1 MEASTVLRLNG
12 LTKRFG
18 SVLANDDIT
27 IELQKGEVLALLGE
41 NGAGK
46 TTLMNM
52 LFGHYLPD
60 SGNIEIMSTN
70 NDLVPL
76 ELGNPSA
83 ALAVGIGM
91 VHQHFTLAENITA
104 LENITL
110 GAEPLFSFK
119 RNQKIARKKIGKIM
133 SNSGLDAPLDT
144 LVGGLSVGEKQRVE
158 ILKALYRD
166 AHILVLDEP
175 TAVLTPQETDEL
187 FNVIRTLVNEGKTVI
202 FITHKLREV
211 MEIADR
217 VTVMRAGEVQGVSE
231 TKNTSITELASQM
244 VGREVFLQVKKDE
257 AKPKDEI
264 LSVENLWVHDARGL
278 LAVNGVEMNIR
289 EGEIVGI
296 AGVEGNGQTE
306 LVEALTGLRKA
317 TKGKIMYLGEDIA
330 SSSPKNIRRKKIA
343 HIPEDRTNTG
353 LNPQLSIWENLIGN
367 SYFRKPL
374 SSKGIFNLKKVA
386 KHANKLKEDFDIRSP
401 NVSLK
406 VKSLSGGNQQKVVVA
421 RELSEDPTL
430 TIASQPTRGVDIGN
444 IEAIHEQLVQM
455 RDEGGAVLLVS
466 AELDE
471 VMAVADRVAV
481 MYEGQIVKWVNPKE
495 VDQAQMGLYMA
506 GVTE

>member
-1 MEASTVLRLNG
+1 MSKEIAIHLKNI
-12 LTKRFG
+12 TKSYPG
-18 SVLANDDIT
+18 VIANKNVDF
-27 IELQKGEVLALLGE
+27 QVNKGEIHALVGE

-46 TTLMNM
+46 STLMKI
-52 LFGHYLPD
+52 LYGIEQPD
-60 SGNIEIMSTN
+60 EGEIVINGSMETIN
-70 NDLVPL
+70 KVETAINL
-76 ELGNPSA
+76 
-83 ALAVGIGM
+83 GIGM
-91 VHQHFTLAENITA
+91 VHQEFTLVPSFTAPENIG
-104 LENITL
+104 L
-110 GAEPLFSFK
+110 GQEPKNSKGLVDWKGLNKSVMDIAEKYGFK
-119 RNQKIARKKIGKIM
+119 VDP
-133 SNSGLDAPLDT
+133 GLKMIDA
-144 LVGGLSVGEKQRVE
+144 SVGVQQRTE
-158 ILKALYRD
+158 ILKTLYRN
-166 AHILVLDEP
+166 ANILILDEP

-187 FNVIRTLVNEGKTVI
+187 FNVIRTLVDEGKTVI

-257 AKPKDEI
+257 SNPKDEI
-264 LSVENLWVHDARGL
+264 LNVENLWVHDARGL
-278 LAVNGVEMNIR
+278 LAVNGVEMSIK

-317 TKGKIMYLGEDIA
+317 SRGKIMYLGEDIA
-330 SSSPKNIRRKKIA
+330 SSTPKNIRRKKIA

-353 LNPQLSIWENLIGN
+353 LNTQLSIWENLIGN

-406 VKSLSGGNQQKVVVA
+406 VNSLSGGNQQKVVVA

-430 TIASQPTRGVDIGN
+430 TIASQPTRGVN
-444 IEAIHEQLVQM
+444 
-455 RDEGGAVLLVS
+455 
-466 AELDE
+466 
-471 VMAVADRVAV
+471 
-481 MYEGQIVKWVNPKE
+481 N
-495 VDQAQMGLYMA
+495 
-506 GVTE
+506 